1 MGMKINHLTNI
12 VDNDMPAI
20 DKEFNNEVQESIK
33 ESIRESREERSIRD
47 AMMEVLLNENTRLI
61 SLPVLASLFCDIL
74 LFRLSSKKEKIGYLT
89 ATVNQITIGVN
100 ITKEILN
107 GTEFDNN
114 TKG

>member
-1 MGMKINHLTNI
+1 MGMKINKLTNI
-12 VDNDMPAI
+12 EHYPDI
-20 DKEFNNEVQESIK
+20 SDKKFNEEVQESIK
-33 ESIRESREERSIRD
+33 ESIPDSNAKKSIRD
-47 AMMEVLLNENTRLI
+47 TMMEVLLNENTRLI

-74 LFRLSSKKEKIGYLT
+74 LFRLSSKKDKIGYLT

-114 TKG
+114 TKE